1 MKKTFSGRISGMLV
15 HASKLTFHPSAS
27 ARKLPPEQY
36 QSDVTAMSPLL
47 PNSLLSFDDESMIRL
62 VTTQAP
68 KTAANHSKI
77 RSGSDLASKISIAN
91 VEGPAS
97 KGTAS
102 GTKKH
107 EPSCIYP

>member
-1 MKKTFSGRISGMLV
+1 MGM
-15 HASKLTFHPSAS
+15 
-27 ARKLPPEQY
+27 
-36 QSDVTAMSPLL
+36 
-47 PNSLLSFDDESMIRL
+47 DDESMIKL

-77 RSGSDLASKISIAN
+77 RSGSDLASKINIAN

-102 GTKKH
+102 GTKNGS
-107 EPSCIYP
+107 PSGI